1 MRSTIAS
8 PYFAPFHENV
18 RMNRSATSF
27 EPISPSAGAD
37 DPVDHVI
44 ARLPPLPSVIRYY
57 DEFDDTARSI
67 PNPTDTD
74 KFEVWINGT
83 RTHINFGRLEKRG
96 DGNLLKHLFTFL
108 LAQDLSIQGINGYIQ
123 ALSSLTHEDITHIV
137 TAGPT
142 LIGTVWA
149 RLRAQNLHHLAYPG
163 VKGILRLLCHHRLN
177 GWSNDFGAYLTSNL
191 PLPAGDKYASVRT
204 GTAFLSIDE
213 EAAVVRYL
221 DEMASSITSDSVA
234 IPPPAQLADAC
245 MLLCAF
251 QFAMRPVQIAKLTVR
266 SMRVW
271 KEADDDRP
279 AVHLTFH
286 MAKQKS
292 SATRRPLTRR
302 IKQEWAPLF
311 LALQAARQP
320 QCGDGADRLFQ
331 VASSKE
337 TQERLARLL
346 KSLTGA
352 NHVATDLRHA
362 AAQRLVD
369 AGANHEELAE
379 FMGHSDVRTGLVYY
393 EASSTQAERVNKAL
407 GLSTIYRA
415 VAKIAHDRF
424 ISSEELTRLKE
435 DQQIAGVPHGMPISG
450 IGGCTSGQPA
460 CPYNPITSCYGCR
473 KFMPVQD
480 KAVHERVLGDFRSV
494 VTLFQ
499 QSSRGDANSPAY
511 LQLQR
516 TINDVKVVIEE
527 LEGGN
532 R

>member
-1 MRSTIAS
+1 
-8 PYFAPFHENV
+8 
-18 RMNRSATSF
+18 MNRSAAYS
-27 EPISPSAGAD
+27 EPIAGAD
-37 DPVDHVI
+37 DSVHQVI

-57 DEFDDTARSI
+57 DEFDDVARSI
-67 PNPTDTD
+67 RDPTDTD

-83 RTHINFGRLEKRG
+83 RTPIDFGRLEKRG
-96 DGNLLKHLFTFL
+96 DGTLLKHLFTFL

-123 ALSSLTHEDITHIV
+123 ALSSLTHEDLTQIV
-137 TAGPT
+137 AAGPT
-142 LIGTVWA
+142 LIRPVWA
-149 RLRAQNLHHLAYPG
+149 RLRARNLHHLAYPG

-177 GWSNDFGAYLTSNL
+177 GWSNDFRPYLAANL

-204 GTAFLSIDE
+204 GTVFLSIDE
-213 EAAVVRYL
+213 EAVIVRYL
-221 DEMASSITSDSVA
+221 DEMASSIASDCAAV
-234 IPPPAQLADAC
+234 PPSQLADAC

-266 SMRVW
+266 NMRVW
-271 KEADDDRP
+271 KAGDGDRP

-286 MAKQKS
+286 MAKQKTN
-292 SATRRPLTRR
+292 ATRRSLTRR
-302 IKQEWAPLF
+302 IKQEWAGLF
-311 LALQAARQP
+311 LALQAVRQS
-320 QCGDGADRLFQ
+320 QNVGGADRLFQ

-337 TQERLARLL
+337 TQERLGKLL
-346 KSLTGA
+346 NSLIGG

-393 EASSTQAERVNKAL
+393 ETSSTQAERVNKAL

-473 KFMPVQD
+473 KFMPVHD

-499 QSSRGDANSPAY
+499 QSSRGDVNSPAY

-527 LEGGN
+527 LEGEH

>member
-8 PYFAPFHENV
+8 PSFAPFHENV
-18 RMNRSATSF
+18 RMNRFATSF
-27 EPISPSAGAD
+27 EPISQSAGAD
-37 DPVDHVI
+37 DPVDQVI
-44 ARLPPLPSVIRYY
+44 ASLAPLPTAIRYY
-57 DEFDDTARSI
+57 DEFDDTVRSI
-67 PNPTDTD
+67 RNPTDTD

-83 RTHINFGRLEKRG
+83 RAHINFRRFKKRS
-96 DGNLLKHLFTFL
+96 DGTLLKHLFTFL

-123 ALSSLTHEDITHIV
+123 ALSSLTHEEITQIV

-149 RLRAQNLHHLAYPG
+149 RLRARNLHHLAYPG
-163 VKGILRLLCHHRLN
+163 VKGILRLLCQHRLN
-177 GWSNDFGAYLTSNL
+177 GWSNEFRIYLASNL

-204 GTAFLSIDE
+204 GTPFLSIDE
-213 EAAVVRYL
+213 EAAIVRYL
-221 DEMASSITSDSVA
+221 DEMASSIATDGAA
-234 IPPPAQLADAC
+234 IPPAQLADAC

-266 SMRVW
+266 SMRIW
-271 KEADDDRP
+271 KGGDDDRP

-286 MAKQKS
+286 MAKQKTNT
-292 SATRRPLTRR
+292 TRRPLTRR

-311 LALQAARQP
+311 LALQAAPRSQNV
-320 QCGDGADRLFQ
+320 DGADRLFR

-337 TQERLARLL
+337 TQERLGKLL
-346 KSLTGA
+346 NSLIGG

-393 EASSTQAERVNKAL
+393 EASPTQAERVNKAL

-424 ISSEELTRLKE
+424 ISSEELTRLKD

-480 KAVHERVLGDFRSV
+480 KALHERVLGDFRSV

-516 TINDVKVVIEE
+516 TINEVKVVIAE
-527 LEGGN
+527 LEGEH

>member
-1 MRSTIAS
+1 
-8 PYFAPFHENV
+8 
-18 RMNRSATSF
+18 MNRSATSF

-177 GWSNDFGAYLTSNL
+177 GWSNDFRAYLTSNL

-204 GTAFLSIDE
+204 GNAFLSIDE

-271 KEADDDRP
+271 KGADDDRP

-435 DQQIAGVPHGMPISG
+435 DQQIAGVPHGMPIFG

>member
-1 MRSTIAS
+1 
-8 PYFAPFHENV
+8 
-18 RMNRSATSF
+18 MNRSAAYS
-27 EPISPSAGAD
+27 EPIAGAD
-37 DPVDHVI
+37 DSVHQVI

-57 DEFDDTARSI
+57 DEFDDAARSI
-67 PNPTDTD
+67 RDPTDTD

-83 RTHINFGRLEKRG
+83 RTPIDFGRLEKRG
-96 DGNLLKHLFTFL
+96 DGTLLKHLFTFL

-123 ALSSLTHEDITHIV
+123 ALSSLTHEDLTQIV
-137 TAGPT
+137 AAGPT
-142 LIGTVWA
+142 LIRPVWA
-149 RLRAQNLHHLAYPG
+149 RLRARNLHHLAYPG

-177 GWSNDFGAYLTSNL
+177 GWSNDFRPYLAANL

-204 GTAFLSIDE
+204 GTVFLSIDE
-213 EAAVVRYL
+213 EAVIVRYL
-221 DEMASSITSDSVA
+221 DEMASSIASDSAAV
-234 IPPPAQLADAC
+234 PPSQLADAC

-266 SMRVW
+266 NMRVW
-271 KEADDDRP
+271 KAGDGDRP

-286 MAKQKS
+286 MAKQKTN
-292 SATRRPLTRR
+292 ATRRSLTRR
-302 IKQEWAPLF
+302 IKQEWAGLF
-311 LALQAARQP
+311 LALQAVRQS
-320 QCGDGADRLFQ
+320 QNVGGADRLFQ

-337 TQERLARLL
+337 TQERLGKLL
-346 KSLTGA
+346 NSLIGG

-393 EASSTQAERVNKAL
+393 ETSSTQAERVNKAL

-424 ISSEELTRLKE
+424 ISSEELRRLKE

-473 KFMPVQD
+473 KFMPVHD

-499 QSSRGDANSPAY
+499 QSSRGDVNSPAY

-527 LEGGN
+527 LAGEH

>member
-1 MRSTIAS
+1 
-8 PYFAPFHENV
+8 
-18 RMNRSATSF
+18 MNRSAAYS
-27 EPISPSAGAD
+27 EPIAGAD
-37 DPVDHVI
+37 DSVHQVI

-57 DEFDDTARSI
+57 DEFDDAARSI
-67 PNPTDTD
+67 RDPTDTD

-83 RTHINFGRLEKRG
+83 RTPIDFGRLEKRG
-96 DGNLLKHLFTFL
+96 DGTLLKHLFTFL

-123 ALSSLTHEDITHIV
+123 ALSSLTHEDLTQIV
-137 TAGPT
+137 AAGPT
-142 LIGTVWA
+142 LIRPVWA
-149 RLRAQNLHHLAYPG
+149 RLRARNLHHLAYPG

-177 GWSNDFGAYLTSNL
+177 GWSNDFRPYLAANL

-204 GTAFLSIDE
+204 GTVFLSIDE
-213 EAAVVRYL
+213 EAVIVRYL
-221 DEMASSITSDSVA
+221 DEMASSIASDCAAV
-234 IPPPAQLADAC
+234 PPSQLADAC

-266 SMRVW
+266 NMRVW
-271 KEADDDRP
+271 KAGDGDRP

-286 MAKQKS
+286 MAKQKTN
-292 SATRRPLTRR
+292 ATRRSLTRR
-302 IKQEWAPLF
+302 IKQEWAGLF
-311 LALQAARQP
+311 LALQAVRQS
-320 QCGDGADRLFQ
+320 QNVGGADRLFQ

-337 TQERLARLL
+337 TQERLGKLL
-346 KSLTGA
+346 NSLIGG

-393 EASSTQAERVNKAL
+393 ETSSTQAERVNKAL

-473 KFMPVQD
+473 KFMPVHD

-499 QSSRGDANSPAY
+499 QSSRGDVNSPAY

-527 LEGGN
+527 LEGEH

>member
-1 MRSTIAS
+1 MSQST
-8 PYFAPFHENV
+8 APHEPV
-18 RMNRSATSF
+18 IR
-27 EPISPSAGAD
+27 SAGAD
-37 DPVDHVI
+37 DPVHHVI
-44 ARLPPLPSVIRYY
+44 GNLPPLPSVIRYY
-57 DEFDDTARSI
+57 DEFEDIHRSI
-67 PNPTDTD
+67 PRPLET
-74 KFEVWINGT
+74 KIFEVWINGT
-83 RTHINFGRLEKRG
+83 KQLLDFTQFSSDDAL
-96 DGNLLKHLFTFL
+96 LLKHVFL
-108 LAQDLSIQGINGYIQ
+108 LMLGKDRRIETISNYFLAARD
-123 ALSSLTHEDITHIV
+123 LTHDDMVDITA
-137 TAGPT
+137 AGPT
-142 LIGTVWA
+142 RIGLLWSK
-149 RLRAQNLHHLAYPG
+149 LRARNMTGHAYSL
-163 VKGILRLLCHHRLN
+163 VKMVLRLLCQYRLQ
-177 GWSNDFGAYLTSNL
+177 GWSNEYLDLLSATL
-191 PLPAGDKYASVRT
+191 PLPAHDKFAAVRSGD
-204 GTAFLSIDE
+204 AFLSIDE
-213 EAAVVRYL
+213 EAAIVRHL
-221 DEMASSITSDSVA
+221 DATASSVA
-234 IPPPAQLADAC
+234 AQDRRALTLAAIADAG

-251 QFAMRPVQIAKLTVR
+251 QFAMRPVQIARLAVR
-266 SMRVW
+266 NVRIWNGSGGE
-271 KEADDDRP
+271 KP
-279 AVHLTFH
+279 SIHLTFH

-292 SATRRPLTRR
+292 SATRKPLTRR
-302 IKQEWAPLF
+302 VKQDWAPIF
-311 LALQAARQP
+311 LMLEGHGRSR
-320 QCGDGADRLFQ
+320 GLDRSTRLFG
-331 VASSKE
+331 VNSSAE
-337 TQERLARLL
+337 ARSRIAKLV

-352 NHVATDLRHA
+352 NRSANGLRHS

-424 ISSEELTRLKE
+424 ITLDELTRLKD
-435 DQQIAGVPHGMPISG
+435 DQQIAGVPHGMPIAG

-516 TINDVKVVIEE
+516 TINDVKIVIEE

>member
-1 MRSTIAS
+1 
-8 PYFAPFHENV
+8 
-18 RMNRSATSF
+18 MNRSATSF
-27 EPISPSAGAD
+27 EPIIQFAGAD
-37 DPVDHVI
+37 DPVHQVI
-44 ARLPPLPSVIRYY
+44 ARLPPLPSIICYY

-67 PNPTDTD
+67 RDPADID

-83 RTHINFGRLEKRG
+83 RTPIDFGRLEKHYG
-96 DGNLLKHLFTFL
+96 SLLKHLFIFL
-108 LAQDLSIQGINGYIQ
+108 LAQDLSIQGIYNYCT
-123 ALSSLTHEDITHIV
+123 ALLSLTHEDFAEIT
-137 TAGPT
+137 AASPT
-142 LIGTVWA
+142 SIGTVWA
-149 RLRAQNLHHLAYPG
+149 RLRARNLQHLAYSG
-163 VKGILRLLCHHRLN
+163 VKGILRLMCHHRIN
-177 GWSNDFGAYLTSNL
+177 GWSNDFCPYLAANL

-204 GTAFLSIDE
+204 GTVFLSIDE

-221 DEMASSITSDSVA
+221 DEMASSIANDRAA
-234 IPPPAQLADAC
+234 IPPSQLADAC

-266 SMRVW
+266 NMRVW
-271 KEADDDRP
+271 KGGDDDRP

-286 MAKQKS
+286 MAKQKTNT
-292 SATRRPLTRR
+292 TRRPLTRR
-302 IKQEWAPLF
+302 IKREWAGLF
-311 LALQAARQP
+311 LALQVARQS
-320 QCGDGADRLFQ
+320 QCVDGADRLFR

-337 TQERLARLL
+337 AQERLAKLL
-346 KSLTGA
+346 KSLTGG
-352 NHVATDLRHA
+352 NHVTTDLRHA

-369 AGANHEELAE
+369 AGASHEELAE

-473 KFMPVQD
+473 KFMPVHD

-499 QSSRGDANSPAY
+499 QSSRGDVNSPAY

-516 TINDVKVVIEE
+516 TINDVEVVIEE

>member
-1 MRSTIAS
+1 
-8 PYFAPFHENV
+8 
-18 RMNRSATSF
+18 MNRSATSF
-27 EPISPSAGAD
+27 EPISQSAGAD
-37 DPVDHVI
+37 DPVDHVL

-67 PNPTDTD
+67 RNPTDTD

-83 RTHINFGRLEKRG
+83 RTPVDFGRLEKH
-96 DGNLLKHLFTFL
+96 DGSLLKHLFVFL
-108 LAQDLSIQGINGYIQ
+108 LGQDLSIQGIYNYCT
-123 ALSSLTHEDITHIV
+123 ALIGLTHEDFAEIAA
-137 TAGPT
+137 AGPT
-142 LIGTVWA
+142 SIASVWA
-149 RLRAQNLHHLAYPG
+149 RLRARNLQHLAYSG
-163 VKGILRLLCHHRLN
+163 VKGILRLMCHHRLN
-177 GWSNDFGAYLTSNL
+177 GWSNNFRPYLASNL
-191 PLPAGDKYASVRT
+191 PLPAGDKYSTVRT
-204 GTAFLSIDE
+204 GTVFLSIDE
-213 EAAVVRYL
+213 EAVIVRYL
-221 DEMASSITSDSVA
+221 DEMASSIASDSAAV
-234 IPPPAQLADAC
+234 PPSQLADAC

-266 SMRVW
+266 NMRVW
-271 KEADDDRP
+271 KGSADDRP

-286 MAKQKS
+286 MAKQKTNT
-292 SATRRPLTRR
+292 TRRPLTRR
-302 IKQEWAPLF
+302 IKQEWAGLF
-311 LALQAARQP
+311 LALQAARQS
-320 QCGDGADRLFQ
+320 QSVDGTDRLFH

-337 TQERLARLL
+337 AQERLAKLL
-346 KSLTGA
+346 KSLTGG

-369 AGANHEELAE
+369 AGASHEELAE
-379 FMGHSDVRTGLVYY
+379 FLGHSDVRTGLVYY
-393 EASSTQAERVNKAL
+393 EASPTQAERVNKAL

-424 ISSEELTRLKE
+424 ISSDELTRLKD

-473 KFMPVQD
+473 KFMPVHD

-516 TINDVKVVIEE
+516 TINEVKVVIEE
-527 LEGGN
+527 LEGEH

>member
-1 MRSTIAS
+1 
-8 PYFAPFHENV
+8 
-18 RMNRSATSF
+18 MNQSITPF
-27 EPISPSAGAD
+27 EPVIQSVGTD
-37 DPVDHVI
+37 DPVHQVI

-67 PNPTDTD
+67 RDPTDTD

-83 RTHINFGRLEKRG
+83 RTPIDFGRLEKH
-96 DGNLLKHLFTFL
+96 DGTLLKHLFTFL

-123 ALSSLTHEDITHIV
+123 ALTSLTHEDLTQIV

-142 LIGTVWA
+142 LIGSVWA
-149 RLRAQNLHHLAYPG
+149 RLRARTLHHLAYPG

-177 GWSNDFGAYLTSNL
+177 GWSNDFRPYIAANL
-191 PLPAGDKYASVRT
+191 PLPAGDKYTSVRT
-204 GTAFLSIDE
+204 GTVFLSIDE
-213 EAAVVRYL
+213 EAAIVRYL
-221 DEMASSITSDSVA
+221 DAMASSIVSDGAV
-234 IPPPAQLADAC
+234 IPPVQLADAC

-266 SMRVW
+266 NMRVW
-271 KEADDDRP
+271 KGADDDRP
-279 AVHLTFH
+279 TVHLTFH

-292 SATRRPLTRR
+292 NATRRPLTRR
-302 IKQEWAPLF
+302 IKQEWARLF

-320 QCGDGADRLFQ
+320 QCVDGADRLFR

-337 TQERLARLL
+337 AQERLARLL
-346 KSLTGA
+346 KSLTGV
-352 NHVATDLRHA
+352 NHIATDLRHA

-369 AGANHEELAE
+369 AGASHEELAE

-424 ISSEELTRLKE
+424 ISSEELTRLKD

-473 KFMPVQD
+473 KFMPVHD

-494 VTLFQ
+494 VNLFQ

-516 TINDVKVVIEE
+516 TINEVKVVIEE
-527 LEGGN
+527 LEGGD

>member
-1 MRSTIAS
+1 
-8 PYFAPFHENV
+8 
-18 RMNRSATSF
+18 MNRFATSI
-27 EPISPSAGAD
+27 EPISQSAGAD
-37 DPVDHVI
+37 DPVDRVI
-44 ARLPPLPSVIRYY
+44 ASLPPLPTAIRYY

-67 PNPTDTD
+67 RNPTDTD

-83 RTHINFGRLEKRG
+83 RAHINFGRFKKRS
-96 DGNLLKHLFTFL
+96 DGTLLKHLFTFL

-123 ALSSLTHEDITHIV
+123 ALSILTHEEITQIV
-137 TAGPT
+137 MAGPT

-149 RLRAQNLHHLAYPG
+149 RLRARNLHHLAYPG
-163 VKGILRLLCHHRLN
+163 VKAILRLLCQHRLN
-177 GWSNDFGAYLTSNL
+177 GWSNEFRIYLASNL

-213 EAAVVRYL
+213 EAAIVRYL
-221 DEMASSITSDSVA
+221 DEMASSIATDGAA
-234 IPPPAQLADAC
+234 ILPAQLADAC

-271 KEADDDRP
+271 KGADDDRP

-286 MAKQKS
+286 MAKQKR

-320 QCGDGADRLFQ
+320 KCGNDTDRLFQ

-337 TQERLARLL
+337 AQERLARLL

-393 EASSTQAERVNKAL
+393 EASPTQAERVNKAL
-407 GLSTIYRA
+407 G
-415 VAKIAHDRF
+415 VARH
-424 ISSEELTRLKE
+424 
-435 DQQIAGVPHGMPISG
+435 SG
-450 IGGCTSGQPA
+450 
-460 CPYNPITSCYGCR
+460 
-473 KFMPVQD
+473 
-480 KAVHERVLGDFRSV
+480 
-494 VTLFQ
+494 
-499 QSSRGDANSPAY
+499 
-511 LQLQR
+511 
-516 TINDVKVVIEE
+516 
-527 LEGGN
+527 
-532 R
+532 

>member
-8 PYFAPFHENV
+8 PSFAPSRENV
-18 RMNRSATSF
+18 RMSQSTASL
-27 EPISPSAGAD
+27 EPIIQSAGAD
-37 DPVDHVI
+37 EPVHQVI

-57 DEFDDTARSI
+57 DEFDDTARAI
-67 PNPTDTD
+67 RNPADTD

-83 RTHINFGRLEKRG
+83 RTYIDFGRLEKRG
-96 DGNLLKHLFTFL
+96 DGTLLKHLFTFL

-123 ALSSLTHEDITHIV
+123 ALSSLTHEDITQIV

-149 RLRAQNLHHLAYPG
+149 RLRARNLHHLAYPG
-163 VKGILRLLCHHRLN
+163 VKGILRLLCQHRLN
-177 GWSNDFGAYLTSNL
+177 GWSNDFRAYLASNL

-213 EAAVVRYL
+213 EAAIVRYL
-221 DEMASSITSDSVA
+221 DEMASSIASDGAAV
-234 IPPPAQLADAC
+234 PPTQLADAC

-266 SMRVW
+266 NMRVW
-271 KEADDDRP
+271 KGADDGRP

-286 MAKQKS
+286 MAKQKTNT
-292 SATRRPLTRR
+292 TRRPLTRR
-302 IKQEWAPLF
+302 IKQEWAQLF
-311 LALQAARQP
+311 LALQAVRQS
-320 QCGDGADRLFQ
+320 QNMDGADRLFR

-337 TQERLARLL
+337 TQERLGKLL
-346 KSLTGA
+346 NSLLGG

-424 ISSEELTRLKE
+424 ISSDELTRLKD

-473 KFMPVQD
+473 KFMPVHD

-499 QSSRGDANSPAY
+499 QSSRGDVNSPAY

-527 LEGGN
+527 VEDDN
-532 R
+532 Q

>member
-27 EPISPSAGAD
+27 EPISQSAGAD
-37 DPVDHVI
+37 DPVDHLI
-44 ARLPPLPSVIRYY
+44 ARLPALPSVIRYY

-83 RTHINFGRLEKRG
+83 RTPVDFGRLERN
-96 DGNLLKHLFTFL
+96 DGSLLKHLFIFL
-108 LAQDLSIQGINGYIQ
+108 LSQDLSIQGIYNYCMPLLG
-123 ALSSLTHEDITHIV
+123 LTHKDFAEI
-137 TAGPT
+137 AAASPT
-142 LIGTVWA
+142 SIASVWA
-149 RLRAQNLHHLAYPG
+149 RLRARNLQHLAYSG
-163 VKGILRLLCHHRLN
+163 VKGILRLFCHHRLN
-177 GWSNDFGAYLTSNL
+177 GWSNDFGAYLASNL

-204 GTAFLSIDE
+204 GTPFLSIDE

-221 DEMASSITSDSVA
+221 DEMASSIMSDRVA
-234 IPPPAQLADAC
+234 IPPAQLADAC

-271 KEADDDRP
+271 KGADDDRP

-337 TQERLARLL
+337 AQERLARLL
-346 KSLTGA
+346 KSLTGD

-480 KAVHERVLGDFRSV
+480 KALHERVLGDFRSV

>member
-1 MRSTIAS
+1 MSQSTAS
-8 PYFAPFHENV
+8 L
-18 RMNRSATSF
+18 
-27 EPISPSAGAD
+27 EPIIQSAGAD
-37 DPVDHVI
+37 EPVHQVI

-57 DEFDDTARSI
+57 DEFDDTARAI
-67 PNPTDTD
+67 RNPSDTD

-83 RTHINFGRLEKRG
+83 RTHIDFGRLEKRG
-96 DGNLLKHLFTFL
+96 DGTLLKHLLTFL

-123 ALSSLTHEDITHIV
+123 ALSRLTHEDITQIV

-149 RLRAQNLHHLAYPG
+149 RLRARNLHHLAYPG
-163 VKGILRLLCHHRLN
+163 VKGILRLLCEHRLN
-177 GWSNDFGAYLTSNL
+177 GWSNDFRAYLASNL
-191 PLPAGDKYASVRT
+191 SLPAGDKYASVRT

-213 EAAVVRYL
+213 EAAIVRYL
-221 DEMASSITSDSVA
+221 DEMASSIASDGAA
-234 IPPPAQLADAC
+234 IPPTQLADAC

-266 SMRVW
+266 NMRVW
-271 KEADDDRP
+271 KGADDDRP

-286 MAKQKS
+286 MAKQKTNT
-292 SATRRPLTRR
+292 TRRPLTRR
-302 IKQEWAPLF
+302 IRQEWAGLF
-311 LALQAARQP
+311 LALQAARQS
-320 QCGDGADRLFQ
+320 QSVDSTDRLFH

-337 TQERLARLL
+337 AQERLAKLL
-346 KSLTGA
+346 KSLTGR

-424 ISSEELTRLKE
+424 ISSDELSRLKE

-499 QSSRGDANSPAY
+499 HSSRGDANSPAY

-527 LEGGN
+527 LEGGD